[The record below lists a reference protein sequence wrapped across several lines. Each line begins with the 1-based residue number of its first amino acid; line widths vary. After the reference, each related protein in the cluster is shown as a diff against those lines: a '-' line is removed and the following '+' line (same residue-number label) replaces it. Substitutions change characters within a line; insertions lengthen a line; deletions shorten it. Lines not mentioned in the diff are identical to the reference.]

1 MAQPTSGSWWGQDP
15 TRTQR
20 APKPAPPPPQYSEI
34 ARMYAEQGA
43 NDEERKAYEQ
53 QIGAL
58 RAMQAGQEQRFAEAR
73 APQVAAVEA
82 LGAGAQSLAGGAA
95 MAQSQAAREAAQA
108 RAMAAPSAVLGGAL
122 GGVAAQSMQGLEQE
136 AAQRQAAYM
145 RGLQALGGGLVN
157 EAEARRLTEQE
168 LLRDMQIRFAAAQ
181 RVAGA
186 QRERAA
192 QERQQ
197 QEGAFYQLAGTALG
211 GMVGGPGGAAAGQKL
226 GSRIGGG

>member
-20 APKPAPPPPQYSEI
+20 APKPPPPPPGSEI
-34 ARMYAEQGA
+34 ARMYAEQA
-43 NDEERKAYEQ
+43 TSDEERKAYEE

-95 MAQSQAAREAAQA
+95 VARSQASREAAQA
-108 RAMAAPSAVLGGAL
+108 DAVRAQSAVLGGAL
-122 GGVAAQSMQGLEQE
+122 GTVAAQNMPALEQE

-145 RGLQALGGGLVN
+145 RGLQALGGGLVT

-168 LLRDMQIRFAAAQ
+168 LMRDMQIRFAAAQ
-181 RVAGA
+181 RVAAA
-186 QRERAA
+186 QRERTA

-211 GMVGGPGGAAAGQKL
+211 AMVGGPGGAAAGQKL
-226 GSRIGGG
+226 GSRLGGG